1 MKKVKILALLAG
13 VVAAILIFVLLSSVI
28 KFGGG
33 DTTQVVTVAQNIAAN
48 TAITEEMLTLT
59 DVSTDSVLPG
69 AVTKISD
76 AVGKTVN
83 AELYQGEQV
92 ISEKLISPGDSSNT
106 TLAYAIEKGMR
117 AITIA
122 VDSTTGVAGMIHP
135 SDKVDIIGEFDY
147 DGNVYTDLVAENINV
162 LATDTNMSSSQVTG
176 DGTITSY
183 TTLTLEVTPHKAM
196 ELSSAAHNGTLRAV
210 LRSPLDKKKL
220 DYKSITL
227 KKVLNLK

>member
-1 MKKVKILALLAG
+1 M
-13 VVAAILIFVLLSSVI
+13 
-28 KFGGG
+28 
-33 DTTQVVTVAQNIAAN
+33 VTAAQNIAAN

-92 ISEKLISPGDSSNT
+92 ISKKLISPGDSSNT

-147 DGNVYTDLVAENINV
+147 DGSVYTDLVAENINV

-176 DGTITSY
+176 DGTIASY
-183 TTLTLEVTPHKAM
+183 TTLTLEVTPHQAM

-210 LRSPLDKKKL
+210 LRSPLDTKKL
-220 DYKSITL
+220 GYKSITL

>member
-1 MKKVKILALLAG
+1 VKKVKILALLAG

-33 DTTQVVTVAQNIAAN
+33 DKTQIVTAAQNIAAN
-48 TAITEEMLTLT
+48 TVITEEMLTLS
-59 DVSTDSVLPG
+59 DVSSDSVLPG

-106 TLAYAIEKGMR
+106 TLAYAIDKGMR

-122 VDSTTGVAGMIHP
+122 VDATTGVAGMIHP

-147 DGNVYTDLVAENINV
+147 DGSVYTDLVAENINV
-162 LATDTNMSSSQVTG
+162 LATDTNTSSSQVTG
-176 DGTITSY
+176 DGTIASY
-183 TTLTLEVTPHKAM
+183 STLTLEVTPHQAM

-220 DYKSITL
+220 NYKSITL